1 MSTKAA
7 KASGEV
13 HKINWDFIAGTIQ
26 EQKCILFIGPGV
38 FGNGK
43 YKRLEEWMADFLRN
57 DPDGLIKKYYAE
69 DSLYSFKDPSAKTR
83 ATFALKKFFHESDF
97 SHVKELYRKIAAIP
111 FSMIFTMTPDDL
123 LQQVFDEKKINYHP
137 DFYLKNQPPRL
148 IDTPIT
154 PTANAPLIYNM
165 FGFIQNRDSLV
176 LTHDDLFDYLHS
188 VLSEQS
194 MHPDIK
200 QTIKKME
207 NFIFL
212 GISFDKWYM
221 RLLLK
226 VLYRLQGRDEFLRFA
241 NATILQEDV
250 KTLFVDQ
257 FRIEFIP
264 QQIGE
269 FIDHLYRYFEEKN
282 LLRKESDKKQSV
294 TSQLKELIGEGK
306 VSEAING
313 LQTYIDRFLT
323 ENASLPESGVEM
335 LSGLNSDLL
344 QLRSML
350 RRLENR
356 KRQGIISEEKADLE
370 MNQITHSLIGYLDE
384 VEAMK
389 L

>member
-1 MSTKAA
+1 MSTKTAA
-7 KASGEV
+7 ASGQGSN
-13 HKINWDFIAGTIQ
+13 IDWDLIAGTIL

-38 FGNGK
+38 FGNDEFP
-43 YKRLEEWMADFLRN
+43 RLEEWMADYLKKEPG
-57 DPDGLIKKYYAE
+57 DLVKKYYAE
-69 DSLYSFKDPSAKTR
+69 DSLFTFKDPSAKTK
-83 ATFALKKFFHESDF
+83 ATFALKKFFQEKDF
-97 SHVKELYRKIAAIP
+97 SHVKELYGKIASIP
-111 FSMIFTMTPDDL
+111 FSMIFTLTPDDL
-123 LQQVFDEKKINYHP
+123 LQQVFDERKVNYNP
-137 DFYLKNQPPRL
+137 DFYLKNQPPRQV
-148 IDTPIT
+148 DTPIT
-154 PTANAPLIYNM
+154 PTAGSPLIYNL

-176 LTHDDLFDYLHS
+176 LTYDDLFDYLNS
-188 VLSEQS
+188 VLAEQS

-226 VLYRLQGRDEFLRFA
+226 MLYRLQGRDEFLRFA
-241 NATILQEDV
+241 NDVILEDDV

-264 QQIGE
+264 QQVGE
-269 FIDHLYRYFEEKN
+269 FVDQLYDHFEGKG
-282 LLRKESDKKQSV
+282 LLRKEKEEK
-294 TSQLKELIGEGK
+294 TSITGQLKEMIGEGK
-306 VSEAING
+306 VTEAITG
-313 LQTYIDRFLT
+313 LQTYIDRFLV
-323 ENASLPESGVEM
+323 ENTSLPESSTEM
-335 LSGLNSDLL
+335 LSGLGSELL
-344 QLRSML
+344 QLRSIL

-384 VEAMK
+384 IESMK